1 MCIRDRSPA
10 HGRPRGADPVP
21 RSARERFS
29 HGVPSPVRSRRPRPV
44 SYTSAAPALPQ
55 EPPAGARTRVDRL
68 FEEAEQATERYNKAG
83 ERADALRAEIGRSQ
97 DESARRQDRINTMRG
112 VLGAFAGA
120 QYRSGGIDPAV
131 ELMLSEGPDE
141 YLDRASTL
149 GRLTDRQARE
159 LDELRK
165 EQRRLSQQRH
175 EASLKL
181 AELDAVRADV
191 ARHRRVVTAKLAA
204 ARRLLNEMPSQERA
218 DYERA
223 SRSGGRPGT
232 ALPDLP
238 DPSSFGSSSGRAA
251 AAVRAARTAV
261 GRPYIWGATGPSG
274 FDCSGLMVWSYRQ
287 AGVSLPRTS
296 QAQRYAGRQVPLSEA
311 RPGDLV
317 TYRSDASHVGMYV
330 GNGQVVH
337 APYPG
342 ARVRYDPVGMMPVS
356 SVTRP

>member
-1 MCIRDRSPA
+1 MA
-10 HGRPRGADPVP
+10 
-21 RSARERFS
+21 S
-29 HGVPSPVRSRRPRPV
+29 HRRPGPSALDRNTKVTVLTAAAAGAAVAMTGAPA
-44 SYTSAAPALPQ
+44 SAAPGLPHD
-55 EPPAGARTRVDRL
+55 PPVGARAQVDRL
-68 FEEAEQATERYNKAG
+68 FEEAEQATERFNEAGAKAD
-83 ERADALRAEIGRSQ
+83 RLRAEVNRTQ
-97 DESARRQDRINTMRG
+97 DAVARGQDRINAMRG
-112 VLGAFAGA
+112 ILGAFAGA

-131 ELMLSEGPDE
+131 ELMLSEDPDDYLE
-141 YLDRASTL
+141 KAAALDR
-149 GRLTDRQARE
+149 LTGAQARR
-159 LDELRK
+159 LDELRS
-165 EQRRLSQQRH
+165 EQRRLGQQRQ

-191 ARHRRVVTAKLAA
+191 ARQKRAVTAKLAA
-204 ARRLLNEMPSQERA
+204 ARRLLNAMPTQERA
-218 DYERA
+218 DFERA
-223 SRSGGRPGT
+223 SRSGGRPEG
-232 ALPDLP
+232 LPDLP
-238 DPSSFGSSSGRAA
+238 SAGPSSGRAG
-251 AAVRAARTAV
+251 AAVMAARSAV
-261 GRPYIWGATGPSG
+261 GRPYIWGSTGPSG

-287 AGVSLPRTS
+287 AGVALPRTS

>member
-1 MCIRDRSPA
+1 MASHRRSGLGGLDRA
-10 HGRPRGADPVP
+10 TKATVLTVAATAAVAMTGA
-21 RSARERFS
+21 AA
-29 HGVPSPVRSRRPRPV
+29 
-44 SYTSAAPALPQ
+44 SAAPALPQ
-55 EPPAGARTRVDRL
+55 EPPSGARAQVDRL

-83 ERADALRAEIGRSQ
+83 ERAGELRAEIDRAQ
-97 DESARRQDRINTMRG
+97 DQLARGQARINTMRG

-131 ELMLSEGPDE
+131 ELMLSENPDE
-141 YLDRASTL
+141 YLEKASAL
-149 GRLTDRQARE
+149 DRLTGRQAQQ
-159 LDELRK
+159 LAELRG
-165 EQRRLSQQRH
+165 EQRRLGQQRH

-181 AELDAVRADV
+181 AELDTVRADV
-191 ARHRRVVTAKLAA
+191 ARQKRVVTAKLAA
-204 ARRLLNEMPSQERA
+204 ARRLLNEMPAQERA
-218 DYERA
+218 DYEQA
-223 SRSGGRPGT
+223 SRSGDRPD
-232 ALPDLP
+232 ALSPELP
-238 DPSSFGSSSGRAA
+238 APGSGASSGRAA
-251 AAVRAARTAV
+251 AAVRAARSAV
-261 GRPYIWGATGPSG
+261 GRPYVWGSTGPSG